1 MKIENG
7 EKRGTQKVTVVTDGS
22 SDLTKEDAIKS
33 LGSHASRYVV
43 VNWAK
48 EGEEAPAPTTSSAGK
63 ETTYVAGMTGVT

>member
-1 MKIENG
+1 M
-7 EKRGTQKVTVVTDGS
+7 TVITDGEAAI
-22 SDLTKEDAIKS
+22 TKEDAIES
-33 LGSHASRYVV
+33 LGSNASRYVV